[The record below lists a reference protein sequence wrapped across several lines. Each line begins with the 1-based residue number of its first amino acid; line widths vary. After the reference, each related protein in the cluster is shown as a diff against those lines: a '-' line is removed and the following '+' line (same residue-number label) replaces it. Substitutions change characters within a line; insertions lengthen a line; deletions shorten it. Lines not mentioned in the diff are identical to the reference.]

1 MSLDILLG
9 LPVDI
14 ELWIILFYVVAVL
27 AGARIVEA
35 LARVH
40 FARAQSYGKQGFE
53 YVEAHDAYRCPQGRI
68 SGAAQRAPS

>member
-27 AGARIVEA
+27 AGARIVEV

-40 FARAQSYGKQGFE
+40 FARAQSYGKQGL
-53 YVEAHDAYRCPQGRI
+53 RI
-68 SGAAQRAPS
+68 RGSTRRLPLPARRIPGAAQRAPS